1 MEAAAMGDRKQ
12 DRSLLREDK
21 GEIKAPV
28 QKETEIK
35 SSWKW
40 SEGNLQNCIQ
50 GSIIFLSSLS
60 LLLLNSEC
68 VQKFFNKASY
78 SLVYC
83 HLNLG
88 G

>member
-35 SSWKW
+35 SSWK
-40 SEGNLQNCIQ
+40 
-50 GSIIFLSSLS
+50 
-60 LLLLNSEC
+60 
-68 VQKFFNKASY
+68 
-78 SLVYC
+78 
-83 HLNLG
+83 
-88 G
+88 